1 MQVNAV
7 VAAVAL
13 RSQKTSEV
21 LGSCFDHVSHEGE
34 VRGG

>member
-7 VAAVAL
+7 VAAAAP
-13 RSQKTSEV
+13 RSQKMSEV
-21 LGSCFDHVSHEGE
+21 PGSCFDHVSHEGG